1 MSDVFKFNSGLRF
14 LDKSVNV
21 NERQNYDG
29 WWKEQL
35 QLYGTEVEYFV
46 NTFSLSASDEIY
58 GEQPTAQFADSKRI
72 ILALT
77 LNENAVVMKQ
87 FGLVADDEITGFIHI
102 NTYYTIFG
110 EGAEPKSGDVFDLS
124 ELGIS
129 RPGDR
134 TGKKFEITERLDQ
147 DVNQINP
154 LLGHY
159 VWLIKAKRYDYSH
172 EPGLEPE
179 GASEQVDDDPL
190 VDQLSKEVFDYDEY
204 NANDDIYG
212 DYV

>member
-21 NERQNYDG
+21 NERQNYDE
-29 WWKEQL
+29 WWREQL

-46 NTFSLSASDEIY
+46 NTLSLSGSDEIY
-58 GEQPTAQFADSKRI
+58 GEQPTAQFADPKKI

-102 NTYYTIFG
+102 NTYYNIFG
-110 EGAEPKSGDVFDLS
+110 EDSEPQSGDVFDLT

-129 RPGDR
+129 RPGER

-179 GASEQVDDDPL
+179 GASEQLNDDPL
-190 VDQLSKEVFDYDEY
+190 VDQLSKEAFDYDKY